1 MAAATGSS
9 ADSAYNKCGIPNG
22 RAYSIL
28 SAFNMTDASGKI
40 NSVYLFRNPWGL
52 DNNYNQ
58 SWNATDPNWTNAL
71 VAQVPLGVD
80 PRKSQGSDGVFVL
93 KMELLYTC
101 FAGYYIGHIKD
112 S

>member
-1 MAAATGSS
+1 MVAATGSS
-9 ADSAYNKCGIPNG
+9 ADGSYNKCGIPNG

-71 VAQVPLGVD
+71 VA
-80 PRKSQGSDGVFVL
+80 
-93 KMELLYTC
+93 
-101 FAGYYIGHIKD
+101 
-112 S
+112 

>member
-71 VAQVPLGVD
+71 VA
-80 PRKSQGSDGVFVL
+80 
-93 KMELLYTC
+93 
-101 FAGYYIGHIKD
+101 
-112 S
+112 

>member
-1 MAAATGSS
+1 MVAATGSS
-9 ADSAYNKCGIPNG
+9 ADSAYNKCGIPNR

-58 SWNATDPNWTNAL
+58 SWNATYPNWTNAL

-101 FAGYYIGHIKD
+101 FADYYIGHIKD